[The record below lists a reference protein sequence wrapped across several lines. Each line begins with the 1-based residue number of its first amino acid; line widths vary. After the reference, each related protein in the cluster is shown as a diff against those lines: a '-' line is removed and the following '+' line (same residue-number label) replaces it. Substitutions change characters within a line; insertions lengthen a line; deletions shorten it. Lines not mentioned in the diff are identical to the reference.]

1 MRLLT
6 SVSLEDFMKKHEMV
20 FTIYLED
27 TDAQGIVYHANYL
40 HFFERARTEI
50 LRELGI
56 DTRKQGSGE
65 QRFVVHQVS
74 IKYLKPAL
82 LDDRITI
89 ESSYRR
95 ESDFRLS
102 FHQQVIRSGT
112 PSPLVLAEIQIVCVN
127 GHGEL
132 IELPKIFDD

>member
-1 MRLLT
+1 M
-6 SVSLEDFMKKHEMV
+6 EKHEMN

-50 LRELGI
+50 LRKLGI
-56 DTRKQGSGE
+56 DPGRQGDGNE
-65 QRFVVHQVS
+65 RFVVHQVN

-89 ESSYRR
+89 SSSYKR
-95 ESDFRLS
+95 ESDYRLS
-102 FHQQVIRSGT
+102 FDQQVVREGT
-112 PSPLVLAEIQIVCVN
+112 KGPLIQAEIQLVCIN
-127 GHGEL
+127 ERGEL
-132 IELPKIFDD
+132 TELPAVFKP